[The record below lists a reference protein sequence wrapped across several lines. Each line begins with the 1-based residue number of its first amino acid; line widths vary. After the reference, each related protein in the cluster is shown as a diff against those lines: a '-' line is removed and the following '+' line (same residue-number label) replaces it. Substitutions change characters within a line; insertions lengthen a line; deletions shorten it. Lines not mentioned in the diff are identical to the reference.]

1 MGTNNDVDANNNA
14 IPNGINTFSGY
25 MKTKT
30 ASGTAVTAARSMTFA
45 DTGLTMNGIVQGR
58 LLGSSSGTTC
68 VGGFLDPC
76 HDISYTSDT
85 YNLNLSSTTAPFTIN
100 STVVSGTRMKDVTLK
115 GTGTVG
121 QIDFSGQLTAKG
133 TRFF

>member
-1 MGTNNDVDANNNA
+1 MRLLNEYANNNA

-68 VGGFLDPC
+68 VSGSQGVE
-76 HDISYTSDT
+76 ITSRHPE
-85 YNLNLSSTTAPFTIN
+85 NLE
-100 STVVSGTRMKDVTLK
+100 VTFGCELEESVK
-115 GTGTVG
+115 H
-121 QIDFSGQLTAKG
+121 S
-133 TRFF
+133 